1 MLTTL
6 KERVYIQMDKCFLL
20 LQKDLNKVRTNRIS
34 STILDNIYIEYYGTS
49 TALSKLSHIII
60 ENNNTLK
67 ITLFDLSIKNTVEK
81 AILNSNLGLN
91 PVSTTSCIRVPIP
104 NLTESRRK
112 DLIKVIK
119 HDAENARISIR
130 NIRREANSR
139 IKILLKN
146 KEINKDI
153 EQDIKQNIQKNT
165 DLFIKKINDIIESK
179 EKELLLI

>member
-6 KERVYIQMDKCFLL
+6 KERVYIQMNKCFLL
-20 LQKDLNKVRTNRIS
+20 FHKDLNKVRTNRVS
-34 STILDNIYIEYYGTS
+34 STFLDNIYVDYYGTS
-49 TALSKLSHIII
+49 TALSKLSHIIV

-67 ITLFDLSIKNTVEK
+67 ITLFDVSIKNIVEK

-91 PVSTTSCIRVPIP
+91 PISTTSCIRVPIP
-104 NLTESRRK
+104 KLTESRRK
-112 DLIKVIK
+112 ELIKIIK

-139 IKILLKN
+139 IKILLKK
-146 KEINKDI
+146 KEINQDV
-153 EQDIKQNIQKNT
+153 EQDIRQNIQKNT
-165 DLFIKKINDIIESK
+165 DLFIKKINDVTDSK